1 MSLLELN
8 SVSRSYQIRNGFFKA
23 PQLVHAVRNVS
34 LRLDRGRII
43 GLVGESGCGKSS
55 TGRIAIGLDVPDGGT
70 VRFDGAPLPAP
81 GTTSWRALRRRM
93 QLVFQDPL
101 GALDRRMSIGAQII
115 EPLIVHNIGT
125 RAERQERAL
134 DLLNAVGLRADQAR
148 SYPQSLS
155 GGQRQRAVIA
165 RALITEP
172 DLLVCDEPV
181 SALDVS
187 IQAQVINLL
196 ADFQKRLN
204 LAILFI
210 SHDLKLVSSICDEIV
225 IMYHGEIVESG
236 RPAAIHAAPAHP
248 YTRALLDAI
257 PDMNRSGPRPVL
269 AGEVP
274 DPARKLNGCAF
285 RQRCPDASPICQD
298 HAPELKNTPDGRLV
312 ACHHACGMP
321 RRTILKNTQEMVF
334 VC

>member
-1 MSLLELN
+1 MSLLELDN
-8 SVSRSYQIRNGFFKA
+8 VSRTYQTRNGFFGK
-23 PQLVHAVRNVS
+23 PQLIHAVRGVS
-34 LRLDRGRII
+34 LRLERGRTI

-55 TGRIAIGLDVPDGGT
+55 TGRIAVGLDVPNGGM
-70 VRFDGAPLPAP
+70 VKFDGAALPAP
-81 GTTSWRALRRRM
+81 GSSSWRALRRRM

-101 GALDRRMSIGAQII
+101 GALDRRMPIGAQII
-115 EPLIVHNIGT
+115 EPLIIHNIGT
-125 RAERQERAL
+125 RAERRERAL
-134 DLLNAVGLRADQAR
+134 ALLNAVGLRPDQAQAH
-148 SYPQSLS
+148 PQALS

-187 IQAQVINLL
+187 IQAQVVNLL
-196 ADFQKRLN
+196 ADFQKKLN

-210 SHDLKLVSSICDEIV
+210 SHDLKLVSSISDEIV

-236 RPAAIHAAPAHP
+236 SPATIHAAPAHP
-248 YTRALLDAI
+248 YTRALLAAI
-257 PDMNRSGPRPVL
+257 PNMNRSGPRPVL

-274 DPARKLNGCAF
+274 DPALKLSGCAF
-285 RQRCPDASPICQD
+285 RHRCPEASSICKDRVPTLQ
-298 HAPELKNTPDGRLV
+298 NTLDGRLV
-312 ACHHACGMP
+312 ACHHPCGMP
-321 RRTILKNTQEMVF
+321 QRTNGRDIHKMVV